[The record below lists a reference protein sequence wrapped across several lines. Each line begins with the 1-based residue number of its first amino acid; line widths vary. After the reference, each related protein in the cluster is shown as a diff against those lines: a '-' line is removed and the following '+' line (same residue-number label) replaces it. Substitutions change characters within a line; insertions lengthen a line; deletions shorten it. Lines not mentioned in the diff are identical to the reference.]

1 MSNGLTLDE
10 VAARYKRGDLIRW
23 TPAARTKATQ
33 RATHKGE
40 GKFQGT
46 LDGRI
51 LVEYLV
57 SARYGQWKMIR
68 VDHKLVVLP
77 DDGAVAA

>member
-1 MSNGLTLDE
+1 MSNELTLEE

-23 TPAARTKATQ
+23 TPAPRTKPTQ

-40 GKFQGT
+40 GTFQGT

-57 SARYGQWKMIR
+57 SARYSQWKMIK
-68 VDHKLVVLP
+68 VNHKLVVL
-77 DDGAVAA
+77 DTDGTIAA